1 MGPAESKRLAFHG
14 YHGTTHGGAVPGH
27 VHSAHGN
34 DGDLSSPA
42 NHLAGDV
49 LEGALT
55 NWESAWIDLGGE
67 G

>member
-1 MGPAESKRLAFHG
+1 MGNEA
-14 YHGTTHGGAVPGH
+14 
-27 VHSAHGN
+27 
-34 DGDLSSPA
+34 DSSPA
-42 NHLAGDV
+42 HHLSGDV